1 MANYFI
7 IGGDGKEYGPVTADD
22 IRQWLAEGRLNA
34 HSLAKAESDAEFR
47 PLEKFP
53 EFAALFAAAA
63 PATIGPLKTSA
74 GVPAGDYELDL
85 VGCISQGWELVKDH
99 MGVLFVATLF
109 YLLIE
114 LAVGMLGNIP
124 IIGPMLSVANFVI
137 SGPLMGGLLYLF
149 IRVNRQEPA
158 TVGEMFDGFRRS
170 FGQLFLGTFIPSLFM
185 LVCLIPVLVIL
196 FIKLLP
202 LLPQLTKLTHLQPG
216 ETPDQATMST
226 LFSALLVCL
235 PVALICAI
243 PLTFLAVSWKF
254 TLPLIIDKQMDFW
267 TAMKTSWKR
276 VNQHWWSLFGLIILI
291 DLLNVAGLCAC
302 CVGLL
307 ITIPV
312 GFAALMIAYETL
324 FGAEKT

>member
-1 MANYFI
+1 MANYLI
-7 IGGDGKEYGPVTADD
+7 IGGDGKEYGPVTTEDV
-22 IRQWLAEGRLNA
+22 RHWLAEGRLNA
-34 HSLAKAESDAEFR
+34 QSLAKAESDAEFR

-53 EFAALFAAAA
+53 EFAADFAAAA
-63 PATIGPLKTSA
+63 PATIGPLKTAA

-85 VGCISQGWELVKDH
+85 VGCISQGWELVKGH
-99 MGVLFVATLF
+99 MGVLFVATLS

-114 LAVGMLGNIP
+114 MAVGMLGNIP
-124 IIGPMLSVANFVI
+124 FIGPALSIGNFVI
-137 SGPLMGGLLYLF
+137 SGPLVGGLFYLF
-149 IRVNRQEPA
+149 IRVHRQEPA
-158 TVGEMFDGFRRS
+158 QLGDMFDGFRRS
-170 FGQLFLGTFIPSLFM
+170 FGQLFLGTFIPGLCM

-216 ETPDQATMST
+216 ETPDPATMSA
-226 LFSALLVCL
+226 LISALLVCL
-235 PVALICAI
+235 PVGLICAI
-243 PLTFLAVSWKF
+243 PVTFLGVSWKF
-254 TLPLIIDKQMDFW
+254 TLPLIIDKQMDFG